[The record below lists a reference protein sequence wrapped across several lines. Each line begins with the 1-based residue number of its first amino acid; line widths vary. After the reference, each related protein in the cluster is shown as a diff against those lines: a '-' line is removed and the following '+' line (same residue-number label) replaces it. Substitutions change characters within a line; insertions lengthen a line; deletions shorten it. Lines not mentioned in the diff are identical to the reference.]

1 MARVHHPF
9 IFFIK
14 EDLENNNYSEE
25 IMQADT
31 LPNEEHTNSEAQQ
44 NSSDE
49 GPAPKRRCR
58 WNVIFSDSESD

>member
-1 MARVHHPF
+1 M
-9 IFFIK
+9 IK
-14 EDLENNNYSEE
+14 EDLENNNYSEK

-49 GPAPKRRCR
+49 GPAMS
-58 WNVIFSDSESD
+58 VEIFSDNWEWLDFTLCSLTWSYA